1 MRQTTTPIRP
11 LRWIAFLPLL
21 CLASMVWATPVPKAK
36 PAEVVLHPL
45 ATDLFVGE
53 QFEAFV
59 RFTNRGEDE
68 VFLFRDW
75 QLQQGYGNVTLEVK
89 GPKDK
94 EFRCPYT
101 VIYPTSGSD
110 GKRPPRERG
119 VKAGGTRCD
128 FVVLPVGT
136 GDSSKELFPVLDTAG
151 EWQVRAK
158 VVFHDKLEK
167 VSSPVVVK
175 VAERTA
181 AEAKRCAD
189 TRTAFWRPRQ
199 KEDSFGEEFKAR
211 MKLIDDLGVCY
222 TADEWRRQ
230 MFGFRLSVAG
240 TDQSKQTAHEVMED
254 IDAYLKTVPSPVR
267 DRLCWALAYT
277 ALDRAA
283 TDPQA
288 IKIGRKYLAMVDCLP
303 DDWEVMGELFD
314 EAERK
319 LKAKSPD
326 AKPEKK

>member
-1 MRQTTTPIRP
+1 MR
-11 LRWIAFLPLL
+11 LWIAFLPLL
-21 CLASMVWATPVPKAK
+21 CLASAVWAAPVPKAK
-36 PAEVVLHPL
+36 PAEVELRPL

-101 VIYPTSGSD
+101 VLYPSSSSD
-110 GKRPPRERG
+110 GTRPPLKKG

-136 GDSSKELFPVLDTAG
+136 GDSTKELFPVLDTAG

-158 VVFHDKLEK
+158 VVFHDKAVK

-175 VAERTA
+175 VAERTVA
-181 AEAKRCAD
+181 DAKRHAE
-189 TRTAFWRPRQ
+189 TLAALRRP
-199 KEDSFGEEFKAR
+199 KEKVDSFGAEFQAR
-211 MKLIDDLGVCY
+211 MKLVDDLGACY
-222 TADEWRRQ
+222 EADCRRRG
-230 MFGFRLSVAG
+230 MLGFRLSVAG
-240 TDQSKQTAHEVMED
+240 TEQSKEMVDAVMKD
-254 IDAYLKTVPSPVR
+254 IDAYLKTVSSPVR

-288 IKIGRKYLAMVDCLP
+288 IQIGRKYLALVVCLP
-303 DDWEVMGELFD
+303 DDWEVMGEVFD
-314 EAERK
+314 EVERK
-319 LKAKSPD
+319 LTAKAAD
-326 AKPEKK
+326 AKPDKK

>member
-1 MRQTTTPIRP
+1 MRI
-11 LRWIAFLPLL
+11 WIAFLSLL
-21 CLASMVWATPVPKAK
+21 CLASTVCAAPVPKAK
-36 PAEVVLHPL
+36 PAEVELRPL

-75 QLQQGYGNVTLEVK
+75 QLQQAYGNVTLEVK

-136 GDSSKELFPVLDTAG
+136 GDCTKELFSVLDTAG
-151 EWQVRAK
+151 EWQVRAR
-158 VVFHDKLEK
+158 VLFHNKEEK

-175 VAERTA
+175 VAERSV
-181 AEAKRCAD
+181 AEAKRHAD
-189 TRTAFWRPRQ
+189 TLAALRRRP
-199 KEDSFGEEFKAR
+199 KEQVDSFSPEFKGR
-211 MKLIDDLGVCY
+211 MKLVDDLGPCY

-240 TDQSKQTAHEVMED
+240 TTQSKETVDEVMKD

-267 DRLCWALAYT
+267 DRLCWALADT
-277 ALDRAA
+277 ALERSA

-288 IKIGRKYLAMVDCLP
+288 IKIGRKYLALVDCLP

-314 EAERK
+314 EAEKK
-319 LKAKSPD
+319 LKAKSRD
-326 AKPEKK
+326 AKDDKK